1 MHGAPYRQNEDQT
14 LLALEALEV
23 LDTAAEA
30 EFEAIVHAASVV
42 CRVPIS
48 LISLIDERR
57 QWFKARVGLPN
68 VMETNR
74 DIAFCAH
81 TVLGDELF
89 EVPDTLSDPRFI
101 DNPLVTGAPNI
112 RFYAG
117 APLRLSSGERIGTL
131 CVIDRT
137 PRWLTSEQRETLKAL
152 SVAVVKSLEG
162 RAAARQLKQST
173 LMNARAATVLEHS
186 ADAVIGLSVTGKIE
200 RWNPAATHLFG
211 YEAAEAIGQSLSLL
225 IPEADLAQKATRIL
239 RREQTRHF
247 TYEAVRKRQ
256 DGKLLDV
263 SVTVVQEIDVDGT
276 LLGSTKFVRDITAR
290 NRIASDL
297 AQVAADLRLVTDNSP
312 SMKAYWNRDLTC
324 RFANRAYGS
333 WFGRD
338 PSELIGKPI
347 WDLLG
352 AELFERNK
360 PHIEAVLSGVPQNFE
375 CEIPGPN
382 GISRQSITNY
392 IPDIVDSEVRGF
404 LVEVTDVTS
413 LKNSQLALHEAT
425 AAMRQ
430 AQRLGQIGSWEWEI
444 ATDTTT
450 WSPELYRI
458 MGFSPTAKPPGTKEL
473 SDLYQPE
480 SYARLQEA
488 IKHAKKSKQS
498 FRIEVEILLP
508 GGEQRILDAR
518 AEPIIDNTGSMVA
531 LRGTS
536 QDITDRKQSEDLLR
550 RSESFLAR
558 TGALA
563 GVGGWEVDLVTEDV
577 KWSDQ
582 VCHIHGL
589 PSGHQPTLEESI
601 SYYLP
606 DSRPR
611 IQQAVNIAI
620 AGGSGF
626 DLELQIMRSDGEHR
640 WIRTVGAV
648 ELVNSR
654 PTRLAGA
661 IQDITE
667 SHYLAIQVAQQ
678 HELMRV
684 TLQSIG
690 DAVITTDKDAL
701 VTWLNPVAER
711 LTGWTA
717 VQARGR
723 LLEQVLNIIK
733 EDTRLPAESPVI
745 ICLQQDKAT
754 GLRYNT
760 VLVSRSGDEFGIEDS
775 ASPIRNELGEL
786 LGTVLV
792 FHDVTEQRRLNSE
805 INYRATHDALTGLV
819 NRLEFEV
826 RLEHALSECK
836 DSDNEHA
843 LMFIDLDRFKLVNDA
858 CGHAAGDLLLQR
870 VSRLLSDAVR
880 GGDTVARMGGDE
892 FAVLLENC
900 TIEHAQKIAQ
910 QMCDL
915 MVDFRFLYDGKSFQ
929 VGTSIGLVPVDGRWD
944 SISAIMQV
952 ADSSCYAAKSAG
964 RNRVHVSFD
973 SDTVLE
979 AHSGDM
985 QWVTRI
991 EQAFA
996 ENQFALYAQRIF
1008 PLGGE
1013 SRLLLAEVLIRM
1025 RENDGSIM
1033 TPCSLL
1039 AAAERFNL
1047 ASNIDKWVLRR
1058 TITLLK
1064 ALPTLDNIEMLS
1076 LSFSDQS
1083 VSDRALHYEVFQ
1095 MLAEAGEA
1103 ICKLLC
1109 IQFKETTVI
1118 NHLADVKHFIGHV
1131 SKLGIRIALDNFG
1144 TGATSFGHLKLLRID
1159 ELKIDGQ
1166 FMRDILA
1173 DPLNDAAMRF
1183 FVTVAKATKA
1193 KTVAKFVD
1201 SAEVLALIREMGIDY
1216 AQGDYPH
1223 QPEPI
1228 EALFNDMTHR

>member
-1 MHGAPYRQNEDQT
+1 
-14 LLALEALEV
+14 
-23 LDTAAEA
+23 
-30 EFEAIVHAASVV
+30 
-42 CRVPIS
+42 
-48 LISLIDERR
+48 
-57 QWFKARVGLPN
+57 
-68 VMETNR
+68 
-74 DIAFCAH
+74 
-81 TVLGDELF
+81 
-89 EVPDTLSDPRFI
+89 
-101 DNPLVTGAPNI
+101 
-112 RFYAG
+112 
-117 APLRLSSGERIGTL
+117 
-131 CVIDRT
+131 
-137 PRWLTSEQRETLKAL
+137 
-152 SVAVVKSLEG
+152 
-162 RAAARQLKQST
+162 
-173 LMNARAATVLEHS
+173 
-186 ADAVIGLSVTGKIE
+186 
-200 RWNPAATHLFG
+200 
-211 YEAAEAIGQSLSLL
+211 
-225 IPEADLAQKATRIL
+225 
-239 RREQTRHF
+239 
-247 TYEAVRKRQ
+247 
-256 DGKLLDV
+256 
-263 SVTVVQEIDVDGT
+263 
-276 LLGSTKFVRDITAR
+276 
-290 NRIASDL
+290 
-297 AQVAADLRLVTDNSP
+297 
-312 SMKAYWNRDLTC
+312 
-324 RFANRAYGS
+324 
-333 WFGRD
+333 
-338 PSELIGKPI
+338 
-347 WDLLG
+347 
-352 AELFERNK
+352 
-360 PHIEAVLSGVPQNFE
+360 
-375 CEIPGPN
+375 
-382 GISRQSITNY
+382 
-392 IPDIVDSEVRGF
+392 
-404 LVEVTDVTS
+404 
-413 LKNSQLALHEAT
+413 
-425 AAMRQ
+425 
-430 AQRLGQIGSWEWEI
+430 
-444 ATDTTT
+444 
-450 WSPELYRI
+450 
-458 MGFSPTAKPPGTKEL
+458 MGFSPTAEPPGSKEL
-473 SDLYQPE
+473 SHLYQPE

-488 IKHAKKSKQS
+488 IKHAKKSQQS
-498 FRIEVEILLP
+498 FRIEVEILRP

-518 AEPIIDNTGSMVA
+518 AEPVIDNTGSMVA

-536 QDITDRKQSEDLLR
+536 QDITERKQSEDLLR

-563 GVGGWEVDLVTEDV
+563 GVGGWEVDLVTGDV

-723 LLEQVLNIIK
+723 LLEQVFNIIK

-745 ICLQQDKAT
+745 ICLQQDKVT

-760 VLVSRSGDEFGIEDS
+760 VLVSRNGDEFGIEDS

-792 FHDVTEQRRLNSE
+792 FHDVTEQRRLSSE

-836 DSDNEHA
+836 DSDSEHA

-900 TIEHAQKIAQ
+900 TIEDAQKIAQ

-964 RNRVHVSFD
+964 RNRVHLSFD

-996 ENQFALYAQRIF
+996 ENQFVLYAQRIF

-1083 VSDRALHYEVFQ
+1083 VSDRALHYKVFQ
-1095 MLAEAGEA
+1095 MLEEAGEA

-1118 NHLADVKHFIGHV
+1118 NHLADVKHFIGHAR
-1131 SKLGIRIALDNFG
+1131 KLGIRIALDNFG
-1144 TGATSFGHLKLLRID
+1144 AGATSFGHLKLLRID
-1159 ELKIDGQ
+1159 ELKVDGQ
-1166 FMRDILA
+1166 FMRDLLT
-1173 DPLNDAAMRF
+1173 DPLNEAAMRF

>member
-1 MHGAPYRQNEDQT
+1 
-14 LLALEALEV
+14 
-23 LDTAAEA
+23 
-30 EFEAIVHAASVV
+30 
-42 CRVPIS
+42 
-48 LISLIDERR
+48 
-57 QWFKARVGLPN
+57 
-68 VMETNR
+68 
-74 DIAFCAH
+74 
-81 TVLGDELF
+81 
-89 EVPDTLSDPRFI
+89 
-101 DNPLVTGAPNI
+101 
-112 RFYAG
+112 
-117 APLRLSSGERIGTL
+117 
-131 CVIDRT
+131 
-137 PRWLTSEQRETLKAL
+137 
-152 SVAVVKSLEG
+152 
-162 RAAARQLKQST
+162 
-173 LMNARAATVLEHS
+173 
-186 ADAVIGLSVTGKIE
+186 
-200 RWNPAATHLFG
+200 
-211 YEAAEAIGQSLSLL
+211 
-225 IPEADLAQKATRIL
+225 
-239 RREQTRHF
+239 
-247 TYEAVRKRQ
+247 
-256 DGKLLDV
+256 
-263 SVTVVQEIDVDGT
+263 
-276 LLGSTKFVRDITAR
+276 
-290 NRIASDL
+290 
-297 AQVAADLRLVTDNSP
+297 
-312 SMKAYWNRDLTC
+312 
-324 RFANRAYGS
+324 
-333 WFGRD
+333 
-338 PSELIGKPI
+338 
-347 WDLLG
+347 
-352 AELFERNK
+352 
-360 PHIEAVLSGVPQNFE
+360 
-375 CEIPGPN
+375 
-382 GISRQSITNY
+382 
-392 IPDIVDSEVRGF
+392 
-404 LVEVTDVTS
+404 
-413 LKNSQLALHEAT
+413 
-425 AAMRQ
+425 
-430 AQRLGQIGSWEWEI
+430 
-444 ATDTTT
+444 
-450 WSPELYRI
+450 
-458 MGFSPTAKPPGTKEL
+458 
-473 SDLYQPE
+473 
-480 SYARLQEA
+480 
-488 IKHAKKSKQS
+488 
-498 FRIEVEILLP
+498 
-508 GGEQRILDAR
+508 
-518 AEPIIDNTGSMVA
+518 
-531 LRGTS
+531 
-536 QDITDRKQSEDLLR
+536 
-550 RSESFLAR
+550 
-558 TGALA
+558 
-563 GVGGWEVDLVTEDV
+563 
-577 KWSDQ
+577 
-582 VCHIHGL
+582 
-589 PSGHQPTLEESI
+589 
-601 SYYLP
+601 
-606 DSRPR
+606 
-611 IQQAVNIAI
+611 
-620 AGGSGF
+620 
-626 DLELQIMRSDGEHR
+626 
-640 WIRTVGAV
+640 
-648 ELVNSR
+648 
-654 PTRLAGA
+654 
-661 IQDITE
+661 
-667 SHYLAIQVAQQ
+667 
-678 HELMRV
+678 MRV

-723 LLEQVLNIIK
+723 LLEQVFNIIK

-745 ICLQQDKAT
+745 ICLQQDKVT

-792 FHDVTEQRRLNSE
+792 FHDVTEQRRLSSE

-836 DSDNEHA
+836 DSDSEHA

-900 TIEHAQKIAQ
+900 TIEDAQKIAQ

-915 MVDFRFLYDGKSFQ
+915 MVEFRFLYDGKSFQ

-964 RNRVHVSFD
+964 RNRVHLSFD

-979 AHSGDM
+979 EHSGDM

-996 ENQFALYAQRIF
+996 ENQFVLYAQRIF

-1159 ELKIDGQ
+1159 ELKVDGQ
-1166 FMRDILA
+1166 FMRDLLT

-1216 AQGDYPH
+1216 AQGDYPR

-1228 EALFNDMTHR
+1228 EALFNDMTNR